1 MAVYEYK
8 AYGPGGKNVRGV
20 IDSENVKAAR
30 LKLKK
35 QGLSVY
41 EIGEKAGR
49 SVSSVSSSGGTAY
62 SSSSAGGFFS
72 GRVSVKDTA
81 MMTRQL
87 ASLVKANIP
96 LVQCLEAMVEQSEH
110 PLIKVV
116 LSQVRQDV
124 NEGASLAK
132 AFGKHPK
139 VFDNIFVNMVEAGEA
154 SGTLS
159 LVLLRLAD
167 LKEAQMRL
175 RTKIV
180 SGMTYPM
187 LMLFVALVLMIAIF
201 TFVLPQLKT
210 VFESMNKKMPP
221 MTVFLMGASDVLVS
235 YWYILL
241 AASIGGITFFVKW
254 KKSPKGLPRWDAMK
268 LKFPL
273 FGPLIRMI
281 GVQRFAS
288 TMATLLGSGVPILN
302 AMAIARNLV
311 GNTLLANAIAMAR
324 ENITEGQS
332 IAGPLAKSG
341 QFPPL
346 VIHMISIGEKTG
358 ELPAMLQNV
367 AETYEEQVSSRID
380 GMTSLLEPLMII
392 GMGGMVG
399 FIVLAVFMPLLDL
412 GNIS

>member
-1 MAVYEYK
+1 VADAE
-8 AYGPGGKNVRGV
+8 NVR
-20 IDSENVKAAR
+20 AAR
-30 LKLKK
+30 MKLKK

-41 EIGEKAGR
+41 EIAEK
-49 SVSSVSSSGGTAY
+49 SGSAAVAKATTPG
-62 SSSSAGGFFS
+62 SSAAAPGFFS
-72 GRVSVKDTA
+72 GKVGIKDVS

-87 ASLVKANIP
+87 ASLIKANIQ
-96 LVQCLEAMVEQSEH
+96 LVEALHAMVEQSEH
-110 PLIKVV
+110 PLIKIV

-124 NEGASLAK
+124 NEGLSLSK
-132 AFGKHPK
+132 AMSKHPR

-159 LVLLRLAD
+159 VILLRLAD

-180 SGMTYPM
+180 SGMTYPI
-187 LMLFVALVLMIAIF
+187 LMLFVATVLMIAIF

-221 MTVFLMGASDVLVS
+221 MTVFLMSTSDIIVS
-235 YWYILL
+235 YWYLL
-241 AASIGGITFFVKW
+241 LGGLLSGIFFFVKW
-254 KKSPKGLPRWDAMK
+254 KNSKGGRPSWDAMK
-268 LKFPL
+268 LKFPV
-273 FGPLIRMI
+273 FGSLIRMI
-281 GVQRFAS
+281 GVQRFTA

-302 AMAIARNLV
+302 ALTIARNLV
-311 GNTLLANAIAMAR
+311 GNTLLATAIGNAR

-332 IAGPLAKSG
+332 IAGPLSKSG

-358 ELPAMLQNV
+358 ELPAMLENVSQN
-367 AETYEEQVSSRID
+367 YEEQVSSRID
-380 GMTSLLEPLMII
+380 GLTSLLEPLMIV

-399 FIVLAVFMPLLDL
+399 FIVLSVFMPLLDL
-412 GNIS
+412 SNIN

>member
-1 MAVYEYK
+1 MPIYDYK
-8 AYGPGGKNVRGV
+8 AYGPGGKSIRGSL
-20 IDSENVKAAR
+20 DAENSKAAR

-35 QGLSVY
+35 QGLAVY
-41 EIGEKAGR
+41 EIGER
-49 SVSSVSSSGGTAY
+49 SGG
-62 SSSSAGGFFS
+62 SAKAPAPGSAAASPGFF
-72 GRVSVKDTA
+72 GGKVGIKDVS

-87 ASLVKANIP
+87 ASLIKANIQ
-96 LVQCLEAMVEQSEH
+96 LVEALGAMVEQSEH

-116 LSQVRQDV
+116 LAQVRQDV
-124 NEGASLAK
+124 NEGLSLSK
-132 AFGKHPK
+132 AMSKHPR

-159 LVLLRLAD
+159 LILLRLAD

-175 RTKIV
+175 RTKVV
-180 SGMTYPM
+180 SGMTYPA
-187 LMLFVALVLMIAIF
+187 LMLFVATVLMIAIF

-221 MTVFLMGASDVLVS
+221 MTVFLMTTSDVVIT
-235 YWYILL
+235 YWYLLLGGLVTSIL
-241 AASIGGITFFVKW
+241 FFVKW
-254 KKSPKGLPRWDAMK
+254 KNSKTGRPSWDAMK
-268 LKFPL
+268 LKFPI
-273 FGPLIRMI
+273 FGSLIRMI
-281 GVQRFAS
+281 GVQRFTA

-302 AMAIARNLV
+302 ALTIARNLV
-311 GNTLLANAIAMAR
+311 GNTLLANAIASAR

-332 IAGPLAKSG
+332 IAGPLSKSG

-367 AETYEEQVSSRID
+367 AENYEEQVSARID
-380 GMTSLLEPLMII
+380 GLTSLLEPLMIV

-399 FIVLAVFMPLLDL
+399 FIVLSVFMPLLDL
-412 GNIS
+412 SNIN